1 MGNKRNRGLRFSP
14 FKNYLKAIRDAQK
27 YRSLY
32 GQAIIDKVLAEAR
45 EKLAQQERNF
55 AHSLVEWLTLYPL
68 QAKSSEEL
76 EKWRKDY
83 QDFLQAQSKKY
94 EERKAELRVVRIQVK
109 GKNKTLQVFY

>member
-1 MGNKRNRGLRFSP
+1 MGTKRNRGLRFSP
-14 FKNYLKAIRDAQK
+14 FKKYLKAIRDAQK
-27 YRSLY
+27 YKSLF
-32 GQAIIDKVLAEAR
+32 GQACIDKTIAEAR
-45 EKLAQQERNF
+45 ERLSRQDAAF

-68 QAKSSEEL
+68 QAKSAEEL

-83 QDFLQAQSKKY
+83 QDFLRAQGKKY